1 MTWAA
6 PAKVDRFDEAVD
18 WFMARTVMTKD
29 QVKRLEP
36 ANRQDAFWVGA
47 GLQADQVQRVQDE
60 ITKAI
65 ESGEPFE
72 DWRKRVRNDLFSDA
86 HAETVFRNATQ
97 RSYNAGRWE
106 QMQDPE
112 VAKFRPYLVF
122 DAILDDRT
130 TTICEACNETILHR
144 EDPWWGSHIPPLH
157 HRCRSSIRSLREAE
171 AKRQGITTEPTEDAP
186 GGDWGAPPAAGN
198 GWRPDKDRYEK
209 RIAAEIERKR
219 LLREAPAPATPHAPD
234 EWAKKYQDRY
244 GEAAPAVG
252 WGKASYETGM
262 DLPIKE
268 VRQQLQRLP
277 ATEAT
282 RAMLGSLEGAEGTL
296 RRSGGELDP
305 IRRAAAGTA
314 GHLKAIPD
322 RPPIKASGLPARG
335 TGKRAQDFFTEMTGP
350 DMVHPEDFVFELK
363 STRAGA
369 APWAKYIRYRSAPGV
384 LEHEWA
390 HSIEYLNPKL
400 QASSLAFREARTR
413 GERLT
418 QIEGQNPGEL
428 GKEDDFL
435 NHYIGKVYSDP
446 QTANSTEIT
455 SMGVE
460 LLAGGTGWGKLEQ
473 LLKRDPEHFFFVL
486 GQLAGR

>member
-60 ITKAI
+60 ITKAL

-72 DWRKRVRNDLFSDA
+72 DWRKRVRNDLFNDA

-112 VAKFRPYLVF
+112 VLKFRPYGTV
-122 DAILDDRT
+122 DAILDGRT
-130 TTICEACNETILHR
+130 TDYCRKVDGTVLPLDHE
-144 EDPWWGSHIPPLH
+144 WWLTHFFPAH
-157 HRCRSSIRSLREAE
+157 HKCRTTIRSLRKKEAE
-171 AKRQGITTEPTEDAP
+171 RLGISTPPDIDPAP
-186 GGDWGAPPAAGN
+186 GFGEAPTPLN

-209 RIAAEIERKR
+209 RIAAELERKQI
-219 LLREAPAPATPHAPD
+219 LREAPAPATPHAPD

-244 GEAAPAVG
+244 GDAAPAVG

-262 DLPIKE
+262 DLPIEE
-268 VRQQLQRLP
+268 VRSQLQRLP

-296 RRSGGELDP
+296 RSSGGELDP
-305 IRRAAAGTA
+305 IRRAAAGIA

-322 RPPIKASGLPARG
+322 RPLIRAANLPKSGAA
-335 TGKRAQDFFTEMTGP
+335 KRAQDFFTEMTGP
-350 DMVHPEDFVFELK
+350 DMVHPEDFVFDLQ

-369 APWAKYIRYRSAPGV
+369 APWAKYIRYRSAPGI

-390 HSIEYLNPKL
+390 HAIEYLNPKT

-413 GERLT
+413 GEPLT
-418 QIEGQNPGEL
+418 KIYDDDDTEL
-428 GKEDDFL
+428 GKKDDFL
-435 NHYIGKVYSDP
+435 THYIGKVYSDP